1 MFNPNTLVYI
11 SPIERWFARPGVIAY
26 HGTDMIDKC
35 KSVSETLCKLD
46 PEHDEPLPEWANRLV
61 NCKFISA
68 IGRFMVMKEHL
79 HDISLIK
86 NAKKNAADRLL
97 KEKKLAEN
105 RSVIKKELDKIEQGK
120 SDGLEKEG
128 GGEQK

>member
-26 HGTDMIDKC
+26 HGTDMIEKC
-35 KSVSETLCKLD
+35 KSVSQTLCNLD
-46 PEHDEPLPEWANRLV
+46 PETDEPLPEWANKLV

-68 IGRFMVMKEHL
+68 IGRFMIMKEHL

-86 NAKKNAADRLL
+86 NAKKNAADRVMR
-97 KEKKLAEN
+97 EKKLAEK
-105 RSVIKKELDKIEQGK
+105 RAVIKKELEKAEQINSSANPEKKEDDKQ
-120 SDGLEKEG
+120 
-128 GGEQK
+128 